1 MTNRYPMPVEYSI
14 HFDNEYS
21 IERTC
26 PVCGDDF
33 MGARYMVCDVDNIPL
48 CLMCAWAQSPP
59 LASLLGVAMAA
70 DYHVDGRLPADVY
83 AALER
88 RRNDPKRLKK
98 ELQKDHDSIS
108 SDGPLGEF
116 LKEQLKAA
124 LDGKNVE
131 KLKKAKL
138 LFEET
143 KRGISTYPYSSEY
156 QSDLDAEIPF

>member
-1 MTNRYPMPVEYSI
+1 M
-14 HFDNEYS
+14 
-21 IERTC
+21 
-26 PVCGDDF
+26 
-33 MGARYMVCDVDNIPL
+33 
-48 CLMCAWAQSPP
+48 
-59 LASLLGVAMAA
+59 
-70 DYHVDGRLPADVY
+70 PADVY

-98 ELQKDHDSIS
+98 ELQKDHDSIIS
-108 SDGPLGEF
+108 NGPLGEF

-143 KRGISTYPYSSEY
+143 KRGISTYTHLGD